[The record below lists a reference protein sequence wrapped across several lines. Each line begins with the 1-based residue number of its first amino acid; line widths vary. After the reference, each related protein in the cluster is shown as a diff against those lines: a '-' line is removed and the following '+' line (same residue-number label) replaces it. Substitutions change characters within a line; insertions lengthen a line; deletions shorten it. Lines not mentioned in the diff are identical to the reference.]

1 MSLGPLELA
10 VLVFIGLLFFGPT
23 KLPELGRAFGETIR
37 GFKKAM
43 NDTDNKPTSPPPTR
57 SADQQADTKHADSHS
72 DTQKEKERV

>member
-43 NDTDNKPTSPPPTR
+43 NDTDTKPTSPPPAKTT
-57 SADQQADTKHADSHS
+57 DQQADTKHAD
-72 DTQKEKERV
+72 TQKEKERV

>member
-43 NDTDNKPTSPPPTR
+43 SDTDSKPAAPAPEKNET
-57 SADQQADTKHADSHS
+57 QQAETKHA

>member
-43 NDTDNKPTSPPPTR
+43 SDTDNKSTPSP
-57 SADQQADTKHADSHS
+57 SAKSAATQSDTQPADSHAGS
-72 DTQKEKERV
+72 QKEKERV

>member
-10 VLVFIGLLFFGPT
+10 VLVFVGLLFFGPK

-43 NDTDNKPTSPPPTR
+43 SDTDSKSTPNPPAKPVAPQTETQP
-57 SADQQADTKHADSHS
+57 ADSQAT
-72 DTQKEKERV
+72 TQKEKERV

>member
-43 NDTDNKPTSPPPTR
+43 NETDSKPAAPAPEKNET
-57 SADQQADTKHADSHS
+57 QQAATKHA